1 MRKTDISKFTDH
13 NIVLNGSKH
22 PAKRVLKAIGRTL
35 FTALMVMVCAG
46 VIVGISLM
54 IYIIGIAT
62 EPTGIDLKAKSV
74 NQTSFIY
81 VKNDKGVFKKY
92 QSLYDTENRVWVDF
106 KKIPDNMKNAVI
118 AIEDK
123 RFPEHNGVDWTRTFG
138 AVLNL
143 ANGEA
148 SYGGSTLT
156 QQLIKNVSDDNEVS
170 LNRKIREI
178 VRALKLETEYT
189 KDEILEAYLNV
200 VNFGNNCQ
208 GVQAAANLYFGKSI
222 SKCSLAQ
229 CAAIAS
235 ITQNPSKYNPLVY
248 PEENK
253 KRREVVLYEMLD
265 QKKITRDQ
273 YTKAI
278 EESDKL
284 KFVGFKKS
292 NKTNV
297 NSKVQNWYMD
307 ELQND
312 LTKDLAVYY
321 NISEKAA
328 SDKVFTEGLKIY
340 SAMDTKMQKYL
351 EDAAMNI
358 DSDEGLQCAAT
369 IMDLNGAVIATTG
382 SSQQKTSNLL
392 FDRATDSVLQPG
404 SSIKPVVVYPYAI
417 ERHKLNYSS
426 VVSDKPLKKYKVDS
440 EGNFIE
446 GPNNWYAG
454 YKGNMLLPDAIEWS
468 ANATAAQVM
477 NKITPQA
484 AYNHV
489 VTMMGFEH
497 LDESDRRNAGGL
509 SIGGLTGG
517 VTVREM
523 AASFTYMGN
532 GGKYYKPYTYY
543 YVTDSDDNVIIDN
556 RDAVPKEAYSAE
568 TAYIMN
574 RLLHYNI
581 TYSSHTNAGN
591 ARIDG
596 WDIIGK
602 TGTTDE
608 DKDSWFCGVSPYAS
622 MAVWTGF
629 DNPQTISVGGQ
640 MTATSLFNKV
650 MSHYL
655 EGKKH
660 KEYTEPGS
668 IVEANYSTSN
678 GVVYNVD
685 SAEDGQNKGYYTSDN
700 IPEEGNE
707 YVEYYEYDNNEDS
720 DTEETTDESDDK
732 KKKKRD
738 AETEETAAETTEKA
752 EKPKQEE
759 EETKT
764 EQTEA
769 ESEKAEESEEEKAED
784 TTEATQAE
792 TEKVSESKAE
802 E

>member
-13 NIVLNGSKH
+13 NIVLNSSKH

-35 FTALMVMVCAG
+35 FTALMVLVCAG
-46 VIVGISLM
+46 VIVGISMM

-81 VKNDKGVFKKY
+81 VKNDKGAFKKY

-253 KRREVVLYEMLD
+253 TRREVVLYEMLE
-265 QKKITRDQ
+265 QKKITQEDYQ
-273 YTKAI
+273 KAI
-278 EESDKL
+278 KESDKL

-351 EDAAMNI
+351 EDAAMSI
-358 DSDEGLQCAAT
+358 DSDGGLQCAAT

-417 ERHKLNYSS
+417 ERRKLSYSS
-426 VVSDKPLKKYKVDS
+426 VVKDKPLKKYKVDS
-440 EGNFIE
+440 NGNYIE

-523 AASFTYMGN
+523 AAAFTYMGN

-543 YVTDSDDNVIIDN
+543 YVTDSDDNIIIDN
-556 RDAVPKEAYSAE
+556 RDSIPKEAYSAE

-574 RLLHYNI
+574 RLLHYNL

-608 DKDSWFCGVSPYAS
+608 DKDSWFCGISPYAS

-629 DNPQTISVGGQ
+629 DTPQTISVGGQ
-640 MTATSLFNKV
+640 MTATNLFNKV
-650 MSHYL
+650 MSRYL

-660 KEYTEPGS
+660 KEYNKPSS
-668 IVEANYSTSN
+668 IIEANYNQSN
-678 GVVYNVD
+678 GVVYSTD
-685 SAEDGQNKGYYTSDN
+685 SVEDGQNKGYYTSDN
-700 IPEEGNE
+700 IPKEASE
-707 YVEYYEYDNNEDS
+707 YVDYYEYESTNG
-720 DTEETTDESDDK
+720 SDDEDATEDDNK

-738 AETEETAAETTEKA
+738 SETEETAAATTEKA
-752 EKPKQEE
+752 EED
-759 EETKT
+759 
-764 EQTEA
+764 TEA
-769 ESEKAEESEEEKAED
+769 EPSEEQSEEEKAED
-784 TTEATQAE
+784 KTEATQAD
-792 TEKVSESKAE
+792 TEKVSESKSE